1 MPMTP
6 EDVRDKEFTTVRLH
20 LGYDMDE
27 VDAFLDEVEAELSRR
42 DREHQELTAKA
53 NKAAAA
59 YAGPAP
65 MVGPAPAPTAAAADQ
80 QPQSGSAVKVL
91 ELAQRTADEHVA
103 TAKAEAEKM
112 VAEAEEK
119 RRTMIAEGEEKR
131 RTMIAEAEEKRR
143 KVLSSLE
150 AEQASLQS
158 KVDDLR
164 NFEREYHTRLKDY
177 IQGQLRD
184 LDARPDD
191 AAVPKPVAAVGGAPA
206 GPQGGDQQG

>member
-6 EDVRDKEFTTVRLH
+6 EDVRSKEFTTVRLH

-27 VDAFLDEVEAELSRR
+27 VDAFLDEVEEELIRR
-42 DREHQELTAKA
+42 ERERDDLVAKA
-53 NKAAAA
+53 NKATAP

-65 MVGPAPAPTAAAADQ
+65 MVGPAPAPAPVDVPAA
-80 QPQSGSAVKVL
+80 SGSAVKVL
-91 ELAQRTADEHVA
+91 ELAQRTADEHLA
-103 TAKAEAEKM
+103 NAKADAEKM

-119 RRTMIAEGEEKR
+119 RRT
-131 RTMIAEAEEKRR
+131 TLAEAEEKRR
-143 KVLSSLE
+143 SILSSLE
-150 AEQASLQS
+150 AEKAVLQA

-164 NFEREYHTRLKDY
+164 NFEREYHTRLKEY

-191 AAVPKPVAAVGGAPA
+191 ASVPKPVATLDGQPA
-206 GPQGGDQQG
+206 GPQSGEQSG

>member
-6 EDVRDKEFTTVRLH
+6 EDVRSKEFTTVRLH

-27 VDAFLDEVEAELSRR
+27 VDAFLDEVEEELMRR
-42 DREHQELTAKA
+42 ERERDELVTKA
-53 NKAAAA
+53 NKAAAP

-65 MVGPAPAPTAAAADQ
+65 MVGPAPAPAPAAAA
-80 QPQSGSAVKVL
+80 QPPASGSAVKVL
-91 ELAQRTADEHVA
+91 ELAQRTADEHIA
-103 TAKAEAEKM
+103 TAKAEAEK
-112 VAEAEEK
+112 VTSEA
-119 RRTMIAEGEEKR
+119 EEKR

-143 KVLSSLE
+143 SILSSLE
-150 AEQASLQS
+150 VEKASLQS

-191 AAVPKPVAAVGGAPA
+191 ASVPKPVAALDGQPA
-206 GPQGGDQQG
+206 GPQPAGPQNGEQQG